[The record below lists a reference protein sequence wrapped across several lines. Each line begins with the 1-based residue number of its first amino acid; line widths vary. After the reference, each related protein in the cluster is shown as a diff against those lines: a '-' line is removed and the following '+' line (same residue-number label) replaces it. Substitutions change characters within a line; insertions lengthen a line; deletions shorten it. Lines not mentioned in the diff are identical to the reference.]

1 MFFIIWLNSVHLLVW
16 VDTMLMDSSP
26 VIDLCNWNFLDSWT
40 LFNNIFFSFIIAFV
54 LMILNIIL
62 LLVKLKQSDK
72 KN

>member
-1 MFFIIWLNSVHLLVW
+1 MFFVIWLNSAHLLVW
-16 VDTMLMDSSP
+16 VDNMDTVSSP
-26 VIDLCNWNFLDSWT
+26 FRELCNWNFLDSWT